1 MISDSLIESSAP
13 VWMNDNDMHLVMI
26 SNSLIES
33 SAILWMIDN
42 EISLVMILD
51 SLIEWSDPV
60 SFTHA
65 QDW

>member
-1 MISDSLIESSAP
+1 MNCFTHEDIRHGDIGTESISD
-13 VWMNDNDMHLVMI
+13 
-26 SNSLIES
+26 SLIES

-51 SLIEWSDPV
+51 SLIESSDPV